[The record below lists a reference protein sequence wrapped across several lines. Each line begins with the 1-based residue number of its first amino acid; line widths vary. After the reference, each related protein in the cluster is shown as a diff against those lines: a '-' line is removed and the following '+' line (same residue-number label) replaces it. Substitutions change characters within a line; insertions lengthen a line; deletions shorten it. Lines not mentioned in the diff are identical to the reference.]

1 MHPGVCIAPRLAS
14 QGLMV
19 DALLFLETP
28 KRDMKH
34 EFPRYLPEMCESNLN
49 PVWQPDSMRP
59 YLSKQGL
66 AGHS

>member
-1 MHPGVCIAPRLAS
+1 MHPAVCIAPRLAS

-28 KRDMKH
+28 KRDMKR
-34 EFPRYLPEMCESNLN
+34 EFPPYLPEICESNLN
-49 PVWQPDSMRP
+49 PVWLPDSMRQ